1 MGTGSEAEH
10 LVIMGS
16 ELNSFAAA
24 PTTKSE
30 SPLLKLMSHWFV
42 RTATHLKDHVSH
54 YDSIQMS
61 LIYLRLTSSESLR
74 LICIES

>member
-1 MGTGSEAEH
+1 MF
-10 LVIMGS
+10 LVCVFG
-16 ELNSFAAA
+16 A

-42 RTATHLKDHVSH
+42 RTATHLKDQVSH

-61 LIYLRLTSSESLR
+61 LKDSLEVSLR
-74 LICIES
+74 